1 MFLSGGGTVGFFHLG
16 LVEVLIERDLMP
28 NVLVGASAGSMMCAF
43 VGTRTKDET
52 VYSIKNGLS
61 DLDLSPFYEEK
72 KESFLRKLIRFLKFG
87 YFIDKKALMEV
98 LQINTKNMTF

>member
-98 LQINTKNMTF
+98 LKINTKNMTF